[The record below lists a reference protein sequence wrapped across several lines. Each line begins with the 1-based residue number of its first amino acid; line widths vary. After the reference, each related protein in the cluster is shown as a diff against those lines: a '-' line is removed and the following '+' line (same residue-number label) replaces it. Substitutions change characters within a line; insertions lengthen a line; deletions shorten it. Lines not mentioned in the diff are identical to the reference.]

1 MNNLTPSSTGSFIT
15 FRGFDKEIE
24 AYLEP
29 KIPLSHK
36 LINQVDIPLIVDS
49 LREYLIRSV
58 GCFTISGFYRPND
71 LSIWYDREAIIE
83 EFDDLRLLFRDWL
96 FTQGVDI
103 ERQYT
108 LSRFRDNLNFI
119 MIDGVRDVEPE
130 VPSIEE
136 EESITFKYAKED
148 VEGFL
153 HVFGE
158 HLTDKCD
165 YIDDGEAFV
174 KDLIASANLDE
185 LVRRHMFK

>member
-1 MNNLTPSSTGSFIT
+1 MNNSTPSSTGSFIT

-24 AYLEP
+24 TYLEP

-96 FTQGVDI
+96 YTQGVDTDH
-103 ERQYT
+103 QYT
-108 LSRFRDNLNFI
+108 LIRYRDNLNFI
-119 MIDGVRDVEPE
+119 MVDTVKDMEPV
-130 VPSIEE
+130 VPTLEE
-136 EESITFKYAKED
+136 EENVVFKYAKQD

-153 HVFGE
+153 YSFGE
-158 HLTDKCD
+158 HLSDKCD
-165 YIDDGEAFV
+165 YIVDGSAFV